1 MLNTP
6 FAAASLLLF
15 LAAPGASTEPTD
27 WARAIELFQQQ
38 QHVTIHVPRVTMTT
52 TIIMRSPVPVP
63 LVEKKADDCV
73 KLDRIAG
80 YSVNRPN
87 SIDLLLSDGKLLR
100 VNLGDNCPALGFYSG
115 FYMKPT
121 KDRKLCAGRDAL
133 RSRSGR
139 SCSVQNFRSLVP
151 AK

>member
-6 FAAASLLLF
+6 FAATPLLLL
-15 LAAPGASTEPTD
+15 LAAPGTSSGPPD
-27 WARAIELFQQQ
+27 WARAIEMLQQ

-63 LVEKKADDCV
+63 MTEKKADDCV
-73 KLDRIAG
+73 KIDRISG
-80 YSVNRPN
+80 YSVNRSN
-87 SIDLLLSDGKLLR
+87 NIDLLLNDGKLLR
-100 VNLGDNCPALGFYSG
+100 VKLGDNCPALGFYSG
-115 FYMKPT
+115 FYVKPN
-121 KDRKLCAGRDAL
+121 KDKKICAGRDAF

-139 SCSVQNFRSLVP
+139 SCSVEAFRSLVP

>member
-15 LAAPGASTEPTD
+15 LAAPGGSTEPPD
-27 WARAIELFQQQ
+27 WARAIELFQQ

-63 LVEKKADDCV
+63 MVEKKADDCV

-80 YSVNRPN
+80 YSVNRRD

-100 VNLGDNCPALGFYSG
+100 VKLGDDCPALGFYSG
-115 FYMKPT
+115 FYVKPT
-121 KDRKLCAGRDAL
+121 KDKKLCAGRDNL

-139 SCSVQNFRSLVP
+139 SCSVENFRSLVP

>member
-6 FAAASLLLF
+6 FAVALLVF
-15 LAAPGASTEPTD
+15 LAAPGPSTEPLD

-38 QHVTIHVPRVTMTT
+38 HITIHVPRMTTTT

-63 LVEKKADDCV
+63 MVEKKAEDCV
-73 KLDRIAG
+73 KIERIAG
-80 YSVNRPN
+80 YSVNRTN

-100 VNLGDNCPALGFYSG
+100 VNLGDDCPALGFYSG
-115 FYMKPT
+115 FYVKPD
-121 KDRKLCAGRDAL
+121 KDKKICAGRDAL

-139 SCSVQNFRSLVP
+139 ACGIQNFRRLVP
-151 AK
+151 AR